1 MGVDF
6 YNLRNWLV
14 HTSVKNTEFNVD
26 TLENPKDDS
35 HSLELYDLLN
45 S

>member
-14 HTSVKNTEFNVD
+14 HTFVKNTEGNVN

-35 HSLELYDLLN
+35 HSLELYHLQN